1 MSQRKTFDWK
11 KETVQLLGRW
21 QPWHPGHRALF
32 ERALKKTGQVCIM
45 IRDCQNWNDSNP
57 FGIEQVNNNIRSDL
71 DPLYEGMYEI
81 LVVPNITNI
90 TYGRD
95 VGYLL
100 EKEEFDTAVEK
111 ISGTQI
117 RKEMGLR

>member
-1 MSQRKTFDWK
+1 MSQQKVFDWK

-21 QPWHPGHRALF
+21 QPWHSGHRALF
-32 ERALKKTGQVCIM
+32 ERALAKTGQVCIM

-57 FGIEQVNNNIRSDL
+57 FDIEQVKRNIKSNL

>member
-21 QPWHPGHRALF
+21 QPWHSGHRALF

-57 FGIEQVNNNIRSDL
+57 FDIEQVKKNIRSDL

>member
-1 MSQRKTFDWK
+1 MSQQKVFDWK

-21 QPWHPGHRALF
+21 QPWHSGHRALF
-32 ERALKKTGQVCIM
+32 ERALAKTGQVCIM

-57 FGIEQVNNNIRSDL
+57 FDIEQVKRDIKSNL

-81 LVVPNITNI
+81 LAVPNITNI

-95 VGYLL
+95 VGYVL
-100 EKEEFDTAVEK
+100 EKEVFDTAVEK

>member
-57 FGIEQVNNNIRSDL
+57 FGIEQVKKNIRSDL

>member
-1 MSQRKTFDWK
+1 MSQQKVFDWK

-21 QPWHPGHRALF
+21 QPWHSGHRALF
-32 ERALKKTGQVCIM
+32 ERALAKTGQVCIM

-57 FGIEQVNNNIRSDL
+57 FDIEQVKRDIKSNL

-81 LVVPNITNI
+81 LAVPNITNI

-95 VGYLL
+95 VGDVL
-100 EKEEFDTAVEK
+100 EKEVFDTAVEK